1 MQKELFIAAVKT
13 DRIEWQGVFTRLV
26 RVWGAFLKLKERT
39 KPEPLT
45 IGKEWPP
52 LGQER
57 ARERR
62 LD

>member
-1 MQKELFIAAVKT
+1 MGCR
-13 DRIEWQGVFTRLV
+13 DHRLV

>member
-1 MQKELFIAAVKT
+1 MPRWAWMGCR
-13 DRIEWQGVFTRLV
+13 DHRLV

-52 LGQER
+52 VGQER